1 MTEGVAA
8 VLLGQVDFAVPP
20 GETRGAEAGVAAL
33 GGGAAC
39 PVLTGA
45 GVTEVDLG
53 VTRVARGHS
62 REAVGTMTGVGEQ
75 RVDRPVSKEFGS
87 DLHRYF

>member
-53 VTRVARGHS
+53 VASVACSHA
-62 REAVGTMTGVGEQ
+62 REAVGAVTGIGQQ
-75 RVDRPVSKEFGS
+75 RVD
-87 DLHRYF
+87 